1 MWLYSRLSY
10 FTLLNSK
17 DIWYFLCYILV
28 TDFLNGHP
36 YSEPSEDSS
45 PSAKRARREP
55 SIVDATEDEQLQAAM
70 QASLDQTK
78 VPPPVVIDS
87 ESEDSNDIETF
98 SGSDDEIC
106 QTSAKSSPAKSS
118 PAKASLARSSTIKN
132 NTNLAEKQN
141 DSKINNDSEKQK
153 QVVNNIND
161 SLNNISSLSE
171 SESSM
176 LDNTGSSDN
185 LCLSEER
192 NYKQYLGQETGEF
205 MLIKIHY
212 MIIRKSFNS

>member
-1 MWLYSRLSY
+1 MWLYSRYNLFY
-10 FTLLNSK
+10 FV
-17 DIWYFLCYILV
+17 LCYILV

-36 YSEPSEDSS
+36 YNEPSEDSG
-45 PSAKRARREP
+45 PATKRARREP

-70 QASLDQTK
+70 QASLSHTK

-106 QTSAKSSPAKSS
+106 HSSAKSSPAKSS
-118 PAKASLARSSTIKN
+118 PVKSSPVKSSTIKT
-132 NTNLAEKQN
+132 NTEKQN

-192 NYKQYLGQETGEF
+192 NYKQYLGQETGE
-205 MLIKIHY
+205 LY
-212 MIIRKSFNS
+212 